1 MTRDDIIHM
10 AKEANLVFRED
21 FIEMASKNSEGV
33 LFDDL
38 IMFTLLVAKAE
49 REACA
54 RLCHWHEDYAT
65 GEPNDYANLIR
76 GRKTYDF

>member
-1 MTRDDIIHM
+1 MTRDDIIRM
-10 AKEANLVFRED
+10 VKEANLVFRE
-21 FIEMASKNSEGV
+21 EYLEVASKNSDGV
-33 LFDDL
+33 MFDDL
-38 IMFTLLVAKAE
+38 IRFVILVAAAE

-76 GRKTYDF
+76 GRKSYDF